1 MKKRVL
7 SIALALLMVLALLPF
22 GALAAEKEDFS
33 AYEKLIGQLM
43 YESKGTIYGT
53 FFDFDNDGQ
62 SELIVIRP
70 GFERYGPR
78 VEIYSAAPSDHEGVY
93 GYYNFNKLLETDF
106 SKGNN
111 QSEYLVAI
119 VENSKGEAGVLLELM
134 GTETGS
140 DNSQYKG
147 LVCSFTYDNLFVLRD
162 GQFRQSDTVSAT
174 MWTTPEDKNGNS
186 YYYPDLSSFSVNN
199 RDMSLSEFSSWYER
213 FSKSLTFYVVLSA
226 SEELEGFNEEQLLS
240 LAKTGFYDVHYNQYF
255 AEPVKWAAANGIT
268 NGTSDYEFSPA
279 NPCTR
284 GQVVTFL
291 WRAAGCPE
299 PESTKNPFKDV
310 KKDAY
315 YYKAVLWA
323 VEQGITNGTSET
335 TFSPGDPCTR
345 GQVVTFMYRNAG
357 SPKISAKNPF
367 KDVKSG
373 AYFYDAVLWAVK
385 SEITN
390 GTSKN
395 EFSPAQTCTR
405 GQIVT
410 FLYRGLAEK

>member
-22 GALAAEKEDFS
+22 GALAAEEPITAPYAAALRQIRDEGINASSGLFVDLDDDSVPELLISFRHVEGDISSDLVALVDGKPERLYNLALIRGDYEFSPEDYQS
-33 AYEKLIGQLM
+33 LSVVNYKGSRQLMAMRMQYYAAEVDPEYGQLYWDTGELWFYRFADGKLSITDHWSYRFHELEDGRYFEGEGGIRHNGYAASAEELDKM
-43 YESKGTIYGT
+43 MQSVSVQQTVSI
-53 FFDFDNDGQ
+53 FDNSDGYTINQ
-62 SELIVIRP
+62 LLRVTKG
-70 GFERYGPR
+70 GF
-78 VEIYSAAPSDHEGVY
+78 VDVPSD
-93 GYYNFNKLLETDF
+93 
-106 SKGNN
+106 
-111 QSEYLVAI
+111 
-119 VENSKGEAGVLLELM
+119 
-134 GTETGS
+134 
-140 DNSQYKG
+140 
-147 LVCSFTYDNLFVLRD
+147 
-162 GQFRQSDTVSAT
+162 
-174 MWTTPEDKNGNS
+174 
-186 YYYPDLSSFSVNN
+186 
-199 RDMSLSEFSSWYER
+199 
-213 FSKSLTFYVVLSA
+213 
-226 SEELEGFNEEQLLS
+226 
-240 LAKTGFYDVHYNQYF
+240 QYF

-335 TFSPGDPCTR
+335 TFSPGDPGTR
-345 GQVVTFMYRNAG
+345 GQVVTFIYRNAG

-367 KDVKSG
+367 RDVKSG

-385 SEITN
+385 NEITN